1 MRFNIYTFLFL
12 FLAIV
17 SHLIAI
23 FIFNQGVV
31 AYILAI
37 LFLLAAGY
45 STKFSKSKE

>member
-1 MRFNIYTFLFL
+1 MLFNIYTFLFL
-12 FLAIV
+12 ILAIA

-23 FIFNQGVV
+23 FIFNQGIV

-45 STKFSKSKE
+45 STKFSKTKD